1 MNSKQ
6 LVKNAIAGAG
16 VDRIPVYLFNKDLEQ
31 SDIVSYCVET
41 AESFH
46 GDDPNRSEW
55 GFLWERL
62 DDTMGQPKE
71 PVIKDWADLKN
82 YRPPDG
88 RDRSRL
94 RSLPAFLEKYRDKYI
109 VAGFGITGF
118 GILTFL
124 RGFENT
130 LEDLYLE
137 RENLETL
144 ADMVFGYEED
154 VIRRLVETDIDA
166 VAFYDDWGMQFS
178 LMISPALWRDFF
190 KPRYKRQFDIVHAAG
205 KHVYFH
211 SCGYVFDILEDLVE
225 IGADIFNF
233 NQPEVMGLE
242 KLAKFR
248 GRVCFNCPV
257 DLQKVAINADR
268 AAIEAY
274 TRRLVETLGTGS
286 GGFIG
291 YVEEYRSIG
300 LSDENYGYMVDAL
313 RNYRP

>member
-1 MNSKQ
+1 M
-6 LVKNAIAGAG
+6 
-16 VDRIPVYLFNKDLEQ
+16 
-31 SDIVSYCVET
+31 
-41 AESFH
+41 
-46 GDDPNRSEW
+46 
-55 GFLWERL
+55 
-62 DDTMGQPKE
+62 
-71 PVIKDWADLKN
+71 
-82 YRPPDG
+82 
-88 RDRSRL
+88 
-94 RSLPAFLEKYRDKYI
+94 
-109 VAGFGITGF
+109 
-118 GILTFL
+118 
-124 RGFENT
+124 
-130 LEDLYLE
+130 
-137 RENLETL
+137 ETL

-211 SCGYVFDILEDLVE
+211 SCGYVYDILEDLVE
-225 IGADIFNF
+225 IGADVFNF

-242 KLAKFR
+242 KLAEFR

-257 DLQKVAINADR
+257 DLQKIAINADR

-291 YVEEYRSIG
+291 YVEEYHSIG

>member
-16 VDRIPVYLFNKDLEQ
+16 VDRIPVYLFNKDIEQ
-31 SDIVSYCVET
+31 SDLVSYCVET

-130 LEDLYLE
+130 LEDL
-137 RENLETL
+137 
-144 ADMVFGYEED
+144 
-154 VIRRLVETDIDA
+154 
-166 VAFYDDWGMQFS
+166 
-178 LMISPALWRDFF
+178 
-190 KPRYKRQFDIVHAAG
+190 
-205 KHVYFH
+205 
-211 SCGYVFDILEDLVE
+211 
-225 IGADIFNF
+225 
-233 NQPEVMGLE
+233 
-242 KLAKFR
+242 
-248 GRVCFNCPV
+248 
-257 DLQKVAINADR
+257 
-268 AAIEAY
+268 
-274 TRRLVETLGTGS
+274 
-286 GGFIG
+286 
-291 YVEEYRSIG
+291 
-300 LSDENYGYMVDAL
+300 
-313 RNYRP
+313 